1 VFSILSV
8 VIYRA
13 SILSG
18 KLLNQAHVV
27 LELLEAAPCIQ
38 SLMLFQIVLLFLFP
52 FLALTV
58 GKRLCIS
65 VGFVDKFSA
74 QS

>member
-1 VFSILSV
+1 M
-8 VIYRA
+8 VIFRA

>member
-1 VFSILSV
+1 V
-8 VIYRA
+8 VIFRA

-27 LELLEAAPCIQ
+27 LKLLEAAPCTQ
-38 SLMLFQIVLLFLFP
+38 SLMLFQIYVLFLFP
-52 FLALTV
+52 FWALTI
-58 GKRLCIS
+58 GKRLCIN